1 MSVEAADSPG
11 LLTLGRKLGSTLLG
25 ALENRGELIAVEW
38 QLEKARL
45 AELLISALGVLF
57 LAIMGLVMLTVM
69 VMLLIPEDFRWY
81 AAGGFAL
88 LYFLGAIGCWV
99 WLKNLLKKE
108 PFAETLQQARKD
120 RVWLDS
126 SR

>member
-25 ALENRGELIAVEW
+25 ALQNRGELLAVEW
-38 QLEKARL
+38 QLEKTRL
-45 AELLISALGVLF
+45 AELLISTLGVLF
-57 LAIMGLVMLTVM
+57 LAIMGLVMLTVTI
-69 VMLLIPEDFRWY
+69 MLLVPDGYRLY
-81 AAGGFAL
+81 AAGGFSL
-88 LYFLGAIGCWV
+88 LYFLGAIVSWF

-108 PFAETLQQARKD
+108 PFAESLEQARKD

-126 SR
+126 SL